1 MDGLRP
7 SLAPYISNR
16 VVGWP
21 AVKGHESASR
31 TARSAPLTA
40 GRAPTRTIVCRE
52 RGNQRG
58 CLKRSPRL
66 KVTVIVSV
74 GVAGSFVSTVNVPT
88 APVHSGASARATTV
102 FPRRPVNGLVPY
114 TTRGFAS
121 WGNIGTIVL
130 ATRRQPLAESLN

>member
-1 MDGLRP
+1 MDGLRK

-40 GRAPTRTIVCRE
+40 GRAPTRTIFCRE

-58 CLKRSPRL
+58 PPIKVQRAVRL
-66 KVTVIVSV
+66 SEFGRRHVDPSQPSRQRES
-74 GVAGSFVSTVNVPT
+74 AWT
-88 APVHSGASARATTV
+88 ATWCA
-102 FPRRPVNGLVPY
+102 L
-114 TTRGFAS
+114 
-121 WGNIGTIVL
+121 
-130 ATRRQPLAESLN
+130 E